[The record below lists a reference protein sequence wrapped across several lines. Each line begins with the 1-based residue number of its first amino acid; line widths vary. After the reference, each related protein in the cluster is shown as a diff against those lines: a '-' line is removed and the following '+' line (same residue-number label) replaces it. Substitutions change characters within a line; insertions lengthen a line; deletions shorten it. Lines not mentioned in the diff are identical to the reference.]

1 MLVANPKASATIPPD
16 DHFRPLVS
24 SICCEREFLS
34 LSRRKRIRSVRMPT
48 PIQTVPEPELIQRV
62 RNGQAEVF
70 YQLIEP
76 YQRSVYAAAYAVLGN
91 EADAEDVAQEAFLK
105 AYSRLHQFRGE
116 SKFSTWLIQ
125 IAVNEARMRRR
136 KDRKN
141 LYESI
146 DEGYQDDSG
155 DYSPCDFADWREIP
169 SEALEQT
176 QLREALSRAI
186 GSLKPLYREVF
197 IMRDVQGM
205 NVRETAEALG
215 INEPLVRTRL
225 LRARLQLRDALAPGY
240 DGAWSNGSPSY
251 KKVRPF

>member
-1 MLVANPKASATIPPD
+1 MATP
-16 DHFRPLVS
+16 VQ
-24 SICCEREFLS
+24 FL
-34 LSRRKRIRSVRMPT
+34 
-48 PIQTVPEPELIQRV
+48 PESELIERV
-62 RNGQAEVF
+62 RNGQAELF

-76 YQRSVYAAAYAVLGN
+76 HQRSVYAASYAVLGN

-116 SKFSTWLIQ
+116 AKFSTWLIQ

-146 DEGYQDDSG
+146 DEGYQDDRG
-155 DYSPCDFADWREIP
+155 DYFPCDFADWREIP
-169 SEALEQT
+169 SEAFEQK
-176 QLREALSRAI
+176 QLKRALSQAI
-186 GSLKPLYREVF
+186 ASLKPLYREVF
-197 IMRDVQGM
+197 VMRDVQGM
-205 NVRETAEALG
+205 NIRDTAEALG

-240 DGAWSNGSPSY
+240 DGAWSSGSPSY